1 MFVTILSGRVS
12 EENWRFLE
20 KSYERAIKTTPK
32 GVLSSMLIQCHTEPQ
47 LWQIITTWDSEEA
60 FSNAQEYKIS
70 NTCVDLFCN
79 AGSTPHRNE
88 YHVFGRYTRV

>member
-1 MFVTILSGRVS
+1 MFATILSGRVS
-12 EENWRFLE
+12 EENWRLLE
-20 KSYERAIKTTPK
+20 KSYERAIKTAPK
-32 GVLSSMLIQCHTEPQ
+32 DVLSSMLIQCYTEPQ

-70 NTCVDLFCN
+70 NTCVDLFCS